1 MNLHEY
7 QAKELL
13 KINGINIPNGR
24 VSSTTNETK
33 IFSEELLGSSVAIK
47 AQIHAGGRGKSGG
60 IKIVKT
66 PEAAKNFALS
76 ILGKNLITY
85 QNKPYGQPVNKLL
98 IEETITIKKEMYFSI
113 LVDRQLESIVIIAS
127 ASGGMEIEEIT
138 KNDPSLL
145 TKEYCQINERLT
157 IDQINNLAAGL
168 DLDKKI
174 FPKFKI
180 FAESV
185 FEIFIN
191 TDLSLLEINPL
202 VLSDEDK
209 IIALDCKISLDENAC
224 FRHQE
229 LKNEFDWTQ
238 IESRESEAYHAGLNY
253 IALEGNIGCMVNG
266 AGLAMA
272 TMDLIKISG
281 GMPANFL
288 DVGGSATSET
298 VSKAFKILL
307 SDQKVKVV
315 LVNIFGGIMRCNIIA
330 EGIISAIKEVG
341 IKIPIIVRLE
351 GTNVELGKDI
361 LSQSDLNIISTDGL
375 TDAAKKSV
383 ELAKL

>member
-13 KINGINIPNGR
+13 KLSGINIPNGR
-24 VSSTTNETK
+24 VSSTANETK
-33 IFSEELLGSSVAIK
+33 IFSEELLGSSIAIK

-60 IKIVKT
+60 VKIVKT
-66 PEAAKNFALS
+66 PEDAKNFALS
-76 ILGKNLITY
+76 ILDKNLITY

-127 ASGGMEIEEIT
+127 ASGGMDIEEIT
-138 KNDPSLL
+138 KNDPSLI

-157 IDQINNLAAGL
+157 VDQINNLATGL

-180 FAESV
+180 FTESV

-209 IIALDCKISLDENAC
+209 INAFEYTESHKILVEKTEA
-224 FRHQE
+224 
-229 LKNEFDWTQ
+229 KNEDYVKGLCKQ
-238 IESRESEAYHAGLNY
+238 IMDEKTPEERDERAG
-253 IALEGNIGCMVNG
+253 
-266 AGLAMA
+266 
-272 TMDLIKISG
+272 
-281 GMPANFL
+281 
-288 DVGGSATSET
+288 
-298 VSKAFKILL
+298 VSKEPLVILE
-307 SDQKVKVV
+307 VTYHG
-315 LVNIFGGIMRCNIIA
+315 VNP
-330 EGIISAIKEVG
+330 VG
-341 IKIPIIVRLE
+341 Y
-351 GTNVELGKDI
+351 D
-361 LSQSDLNIISTDGL
+361 
-375 TDAAKKSV
+375 
-383 ELAKL
+383 